1 MAGSDD
7 IRIRCPNLACKRILA
22 VPASAKGKLV
32 RCCGCGINLR
42 IPTGKVAEP
51 APAAEGAKTAPG
63 VKPGAPAPA
72 SVNKAA

>member
-7 IRIRCPNLACKRILA
+7 IRIGCPNLACKRILA

-42 IPTGKVAEP
+42 IPASQSSRD
-51 APAAEGAKTAPG
+51 AA
-63 VKPGAPAPA
+63 A
-72 SVNKAA
+72 SASLNRRAGKAA